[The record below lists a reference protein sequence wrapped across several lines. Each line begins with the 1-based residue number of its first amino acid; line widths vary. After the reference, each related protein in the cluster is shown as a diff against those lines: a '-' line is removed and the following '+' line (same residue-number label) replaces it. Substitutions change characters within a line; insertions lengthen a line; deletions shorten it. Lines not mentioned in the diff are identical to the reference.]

1 MVFPKI
7 IGGEKIYF
15 IRGLVS
21 NGRSNAGGCDLGFYT
36 MFTNIQEHISL
47 IKTAER
53 NNPTI

>member
-7 IGGEKIYF
+7 IGGEKVYF